1 MNEFRTN
8 IQKNVQASE
17 ENDERKKNEIIKP
30 NPKAL
35 ILKKH
40 L

>member
-1 MNEFRTN
+1 MKIRTN
-8 IQKNVQASE
+8 IQKNVHASE
-17 ENDERKKNEIIKP
+17 ENDERKKNEINIPK
-30 NPKAL
+30 PKAV